1 MSSKSRSCCARARV
15 RRLPVVDEDGCLV
28 GIVAV
33 DDLLRVLST
42 ELGNLIE
49 GIASEMAV
57 R

>member
-1 MSSKSRSCCARARV
+1 
-15 RRLPVVDEDGCLV
+15 VVDEDGCLV
-28 GIVAV
+28 GIVAI

>member
-1 MSSKSRSCCARARV
+1 
-15 RRLPVVDEDGCLV
+15 VVDEDGGLV

-42 ELGNLIE
+42 ELGNLIA

>member
-1 MSSKSRSCCARARV
+1 MSSKSRSLLREARV
-15 RRLPVVDEDGCLV
+15 RRLPVVDEDGGLV

-42 ELGNLIE
+42 ELGNLIA